1 MTGGLA
7 VLCRHCGRE
16 VRHDPYVGRWVH
28 AWTSGLMCE
37 PQSGACTQPALYATP
52 EEGTDA

>member
-1 MTGGLA
+1 MTGGQA

-16 VRHDPYVGRWVH
+16 VRHDPYVERWVH

-37 PQSGACTQPALYATP
+37 PQSGACTHPALYATP